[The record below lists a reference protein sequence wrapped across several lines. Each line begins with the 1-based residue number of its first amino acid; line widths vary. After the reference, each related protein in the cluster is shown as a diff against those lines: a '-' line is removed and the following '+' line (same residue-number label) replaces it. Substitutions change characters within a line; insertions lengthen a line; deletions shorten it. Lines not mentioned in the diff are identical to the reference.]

1 MPLVLFL
8 SLCLSLFAQQQ
19 LSPLELKLYRFIQKS
34 QISEH
39 HLARYIGT
47 WPSYP
52 KYNGLR
58 KEIPESN
65 AFMTLQTLILL
76 HEVNQD
82 YPLPQ
87 LDKINYLANKQISN
101 YIDDAAKTNEEKGTI
116 SFWPL
121 IPTDEGKFIRSFD
134 TQWYNTSMRI
144 LNVGNDFDTSSQAFI
159 WLYLTKRNRAFLDSF
174 VKSVAKYT
182 DKDRILEH
190 PLNLQW
196 KNKDTGAFLTWAE
209 DEAPHKPINRIMDL
223 VNDVD
228 CVVNLNIIG
237 ALSLYEN
244 NLNILPLKT
253 IQAKEKSCQLTHAI
267 IQMNKEDSCATWYTR
282 ASHFYL
288 SYAKAYKADTFCLE
302 EDKSL
307 IVSRAKKRAS
317 YLLEHKGLS
326 NFTEVAEY
334 LIILKSLK
342 LKKSRGYFY
351 SIMLQALEERLKKG
365 IIEKENYAYLPS
377 KHSLFGGQA
386 FGFFNFNWYGRANAT
401 ALALRALS
409 MK

>member
-1 MPLVLFL
+1 MPLVLLF
-8 SLCLSLFAQQQ
+8 SLCVGLFAQEQ
-19 LSPLELKLYRFIQKS
+19 LPPLELKLYKFIQRN
-34 QISEH
+34 QIQEH
-39 HLARYIGT
+39 TLPRYIGT

-76 HEVNQD
+76 HEVNLD
-82 YPLPQ
+82 YQLPQ
-87 LDKINYLANKQISN
+87 LNKINDLANKQISH

-116 SFWPL
+116 AFWPL
-121 IPTDEGKFIRSFD
+121 ISTDEGKLIRSFD

-144 LNVGNDFDTSSQAFI
+144 LDVGNDFDTSSQAFI
-159 WLYLTKRNRAFLDSF
+159 WLYLTKQNRTFLDSF
-174 VKSVAKYT
+174 VDTVSKYT
-182 DKDRILEH
+182 DKNRTLEH
-190 PLNLQW
+190 PLNRQW
-196 KNKDTGAFLTWAE
+196 KDKDTGAFLTWAE
-209 DEAPHKPINRIMDL
+209 EEAPHKPINRIMDL

-228 CVVNLNIIG
+228 CVVNLNVIG

-244 NLNILPLKT
+244 NLNALSLKT
-253 IQAKEKSCQLTHAI
+253 MQAKEKSCQLTHEI
-267 IQMNKEDSCATWYTR
+267 IQMNKEDRCATWYTR

-302 EDKSL
+302 EDKKL
-307 IVSRAKKRAS
+307 VLSRAKKRAS
-317 YLLEHKGLS
+317 YLLEHKGLR

-342 LKKSRGYFY
+342 PKKSRGYFY
-351 SIMLQALEERLKKG
+351 SKMLQALEIRLKKG
-365 IIEKENYAYLPS
+365 IIEKESYAYLPS

-401 ALALRALS
+401 ALALRALT